1 MQIQRSNTILYCERF
16 ADMVA
21 FYRDV
26 LRLDV
31 AFENE
36 WFVEFSL
43 GSGAFLS
50 VADATRASIRSGD
63 GRGLTMSW
71 RVADV
76 HEARAALIASGVD
89 AAREQ
94 LESLGF
100 VVEVKQDDDFISIGF
115 VVRQSPGGGDQQPRG
130 AAVTLYVI

>member
-89 AAREQ
+89 AA
-94 LESLGF
+94 
-100 VVEVKQDDDFISIGF
+100 EVRTRWGKPVLDVFDPSGNRIELWSDSTADDDGVSR
-115 VVRQSPGGGDQQPRG
+115 V
-130 AAVTLYVI
+130 